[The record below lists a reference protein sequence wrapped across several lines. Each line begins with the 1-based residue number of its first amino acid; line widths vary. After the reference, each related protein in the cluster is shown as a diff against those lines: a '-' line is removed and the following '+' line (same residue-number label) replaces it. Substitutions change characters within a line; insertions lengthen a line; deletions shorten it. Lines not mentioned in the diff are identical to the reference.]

1 MSAVSLREKIDMA
14 RASGAQVLFIQ
25 PEYDGGRSELLAR
38 QTGTRGVTVNLL
50 SYEWTDEMIKMA
62 RELASN

>member
-1 MSAVSLREKIDMA
+1 MA